1 MFIFNEDILVLVRAI
16 INDPVEY
23 QGGDDES
30 HYWCHY
36 CDAEL
41 KDIRYQSTKEDFK
54 HELNCPVLI
63 AQDVLT
69 RIKGE

>member
-1 MFIFNEDILVLVRAI
+1 
-16 INDPVEY
+16 VEY

-41 KDIRYQSTKEDFK
+41 KDIGYQFTKEDFK

-69 RIKGE
+69 RIKVNNELGISYSKNLGYTK